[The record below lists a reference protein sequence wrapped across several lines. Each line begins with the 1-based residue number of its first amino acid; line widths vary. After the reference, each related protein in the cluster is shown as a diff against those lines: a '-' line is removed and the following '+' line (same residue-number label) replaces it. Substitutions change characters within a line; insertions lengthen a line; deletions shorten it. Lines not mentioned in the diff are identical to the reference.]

1 MMEDL
6 DEWEIWDKYPHH
18 RNWLNKLYLA
28 YSLNYQCGPG
38 GYPVPES
45 KNYIVR
51 PVYNLAGMGLGAR
64 LQFLEAGDRSSVPPG
79 YFWCECFDG
88 PHYSATYQ
96 FCHDT
101 LPYWKP
107 LSCWQGTNSALNLT
121 KFTRWIRIPDYAPQV
136 PRQLNVLSDVRYI
149 NIEFKGDKPIEVHL
163 RPSGNPDGS
172 IHSDYNEY
180 IPVWESGEHDAIT
193 MFQKGY
199 SFIPNSTDMS
209 DVDAHTVERRL
220 GFFVR

>member
-1 MMEDL
+1 MEDL
-6 DEWEIWDKYPHH
+6 DEWEIWDRYPQH

-45 KNYIVR
+45 KNYVVR
-51 PVYNLAGMGLGAR
+51 PVYNLAGMGLGAK
-64 LQFLEAGDRSSVPPG
+64 LQYLEKGDKNSVPPG
-79 YFWCECFDG
+79 YFWCEYFDG
-88 PHYSATYQ
+88 PHYSVTYQ
-96 FCHDT
+96 FCQDDQ
-101 LPYWKP
+101 YSWNP
-107 LSCWQGTNSALNLT
+107 LSCWQGTNSSSNFT
-121 KFTRWIRIPDYAPQV
+121 KFTHWIKMSDYAPPV
-136 PRQLNVLSDVRYI
+136 PTELNVLSDVPYI

-172 IHSDYNEY
+172 IHSNYNEY
-180 IPVWESGEHDAIT
+180 IPIWESDAQQALV

-199 SFIPNSTDMS
+199 KFIPNPMDMS
-209 DVDAHTVERRL
+209 DVEAHTSERRL